1 MVDLDAR
8 DPSPN
13 LRPVATWKD
22 VVAIGKRFPGVEE
35 GTWFRTS
42 ALKVAGKGG
51 FCRLRE
57 DPDALVMRVP
67 DEEDKEALLQG
78 DPDVFFTTPHYDG
91 YPFVL
96 VRLEKVDDE
105 QLAELVE
112 DGWRTRAS
120 KKLIAEHDGSD

>member
-1 MVDLDAR
+1 M
-8 DPSPN
+8 
-13 LRPVATWKD
+13 ATWKD

-35 GTWFRTS
+35 GTWFRTP

-67 DEEDKEALLQG
+67 DMDDKEALLQG

-96 VRLEKVDDE
+96 IDLEKVDDDE
-105 QLAELVE
+105 LAELVE
-112 DGWRTRAS
+112 DGWRTRAT
-120 KKLIAEHDGSD
+120 KKLIAEYDSDGG

>member
-1 MVDLDAR
+1 M
-8 DPSPN
+8 
-13 LRPVATWKD
+13 ATWDD
-22 VVAIGKRFPGVEE
+22 VVAIGKRFPGVEA
-35 GTWFRTS
+35 GTWFGTP

-51 FCRLRE
+51 FCRLRS

-96 VRLEKVDDE
+96 VRLEKVDGE

-112 DGWRTRAS
+112 DGWRCRAT
-120 KKLIAEHDGSD
+120 KKLIAEHDGSG

>member
-1 MVDLDAR
+1 M
-8 DPSPN
+8 
-13 LRPVATWKD
+13 LRAVATWTD

-35 GTWFRTS
+35 GTWFRTP

-96 VRLEKVDDE
+96 IRLEKVDDE

-112 DGWRTRAS
+112 DGWRMRAT
-120 KKLIAEHDGSD
+120 KKLIAEYDSDEG